1 MSCAIPLRAPPCG
14 VFGLPTVCSDSDF
27 ADVGIHGAVDT
38 IAHLGWLPHP
48 DTSVMG
54 YNVNVGPTLDAATT
68 LVSILLV
75 VSQALNALAP
85 SVEYNVL
92 LDLGSDLEITC
103 ASDSGRITAIVFR
116 GGCRQYAPRYSG
128 CIRLVFVIK
137 RLGKT
142 S

>member
-1 MSCAIPLRAPPCG
+1 MSCAIILRAPPCG
-14 VFGLPTVCSDSDF
+14 VFGLPTVCSDSDL

-38 IAHLGWLPHP
+38 TAHLAWLPHP

-68 LVSILLV
+68 LVSHLLV
-75 VSQALNALAP
+75 DSQALNALAP

-103 ASDSGRITAIVFR
+103 ASDSARITPMACQNRHRESALRSI
-116 GGCRQYAPRYSG
+116 CTT
-128 CIRLVFVIK
+128 I
-137 RLGKT
+137 
-142 S
+142 